1 MAAIMEILAYQ
12 CDTEP
17 EKQAVLLKL
26 KHFKREPIETF
37 AAAVNRF
44 ESLYI
49 FWLQLDSPHTVDNIR
64 LLSYEVVRQITQ
76 HLLYPHCALQFS
88 KWSSDTIK
96 SGGKDRQRSHNTHC
110 FPT

>member
-1 MAAIMEILAYQ
+1 M
-12 CDTEP
+12 
-17 EKQAVLLKL
+17 KL

-76 HLLYPHCALQFS
+76 HLLSPRCAFQFS
-88 KWSSDTIK
+88 KSLGLLVGSPEQNINAHFANPLQPSRFTFSST
-96 SGGKDRQRSHNTHC
+96 
-110 FPT
+110 